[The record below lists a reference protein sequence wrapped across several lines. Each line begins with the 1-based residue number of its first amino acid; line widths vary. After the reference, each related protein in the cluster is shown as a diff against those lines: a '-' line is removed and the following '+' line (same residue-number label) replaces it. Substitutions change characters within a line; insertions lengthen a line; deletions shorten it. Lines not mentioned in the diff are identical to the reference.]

1 MKEKFLQ
8 VVAEA
13 LEKDLQSIQMTD
25 NFRDYEEWDSL
36 AILSIMALMEENFG
50 ATISRE
56 NLNKCQTLEDLY
68 NLVTKND

>member
-1 MKEKFLQ
+1 MREKFLQ
-8 VVAEA
+8 IVAEA
-13 LEKDLQSIQMTD
+13 LEKDSQRLQITD

-50 ATISRE
+50 AIISRE

-68 NLVTKND
+68 NFVTKNA